1 MATSR
6 PTYLIPVIDDWFWT
20 APGPRTV
27 LPDDLAGLASGLAR
41 ALRVAGPEDGVV
53 FASSGSTGLP
63 KLTVLR
69 REALLAS
76 ARLVGGWLGLGRDDR
91 QLGVIPL
98 HHVGGIGMVARSRV
112 SGAALALDLGRWDAE
127 RFARRCEAD
136 AITVVSLVPTQV
148 FDLVRRSFKAPRCL
162 RAVVVGGG
170 ALDSELESEARHLGW
185 PVLASFGMTETA
197 SMVAT
202 ERPGLRAPGAGWLP
216 VIDGWEARADEGGAL
231 QVRGPSLFSGHLVAG
246 EGNTWRF
253 EPAPLAGDGWWV
265 TADLAE
271 VRADAAGQ
279 VWLLPLGRTDDQVK
293 IRGELVSLATAQRE
307 LEGLARGL
315 GLDPRRLAVIDLPD
329 ERTGARLVLAA
340 ESDLAADLDRLAAQ
354 FNRRAPAY
362 ARLEGRALV
371 DALPRS
377 ALGKLRRSEL
387 RRRVAGA

>member
-6 PTYLIPVIDDWFWT
+6 PTHLIPPTDDRFWT
-20 APGPRTV
+20 EAGPRTV

-41 ALRVAGPEDGVV
+41 ALRVAGPEDAVV

-69 REALLAS
+69 RAALLES
-76 ARLVGGWLGLGRDDR
+76 ARLVCGWLGLGPGDR
-91 QLGVIPL
+91 MLGVIQL
-98 HHVGGIGMVARSRV
+98 HHVGGVGMVARSRV
-112 SGAALALDLGRWDAE
+112 SGAALELELGRWDAE

-148 FDLVRRSFKAPRCL
+148 FDLVRRSFKAPHSL

-202 ERPGLRAPGAGWLP
+202 ERPGLHAPGAGWLP
-216 VIDGWEARADEGGAL
+216 LIDGWEAWADEGGAL
-231 QVRGPSLFSGHLVAG
+231 RVRGPSLFSGHLVAE

-253 EPAPLAGDGWWV
+253 EPAPLAGDGWFV

-271 VRADAAGQ
+271 VRADAAGRL
-279 VWLLPLGRTDDQVK
+279 WLRPLGRADDQVK